1 MRCASFWL
9 SVFVWFA
16 TVASADERVDYQTQ
30 IKHLLS
36 EQCFSCHGALRQKG
50 GLRLDA
56 TVFLRKGGDSGPLY
70 SDRNPTESLLIERV
84 TTGDVDDRMPRE
96 GKPLTAEQIALL
108 RRWIKQGAVAP
119 DNEPIPPDPRKHW
132 AFQPLRRPA
141 APATK
146 APWIRNELDRF
157 IASKHEQ
164 QGLVAVGEPSRSI
177 LLRRVYFDLAGLPPT
192 RDELQAF
199 LADTSAGAY
208 GRAVDRLLDS
218 PRYGERWARHWMDIW
233 RYSDPSGYKKEIRDS
248 RKHIWRWRDW
258 IIDSLNAD
266 KGYDRMLV
274 EMLAADEAAPADVA
288 ALRATGFLARNWYK
302 FSRNVWLD
310 NIVEHSSKAFLGLT
324 MNCARCHSHKYDP
337 ISQKDYYQ
345 MRAIFETHSVRDDP
359 LNRADSSSIM
369 VRAFDSEVDT
379 PTYLFIQGDENQPD
393 KDVPIKPAVPR
404 VLGRKLKIEPVDL
417 PPSAYYPALRPA
429 SQETALAA
437 AGKEIEKA
445 RSALQQAQG
454 KLEKAKLSL
463 SKFTPA
469 PTAKQVAGSNSKAP
483 PAKPEK
489 APAQNTP
496 AAPTLADDFTR
507 LDPASWAIE
516 AGDWKADGGHLVQ
529 SRGDSKLY
537 RLLSKKDHP
546 QDLHARLS
554 LKITGGDVYR
564 SVGIGFDGHGKAMH
578 AVYLSVQGAKV
589 QVTLQSSD
597 GSFSY
602 PKTGLKSLP
611 LELNREYS
619 LEVAVRDR
627 LLNVSLDGNLAV
639 AFNLPADRQA
649 GKLAIWTFSATASF
663 NEIEAGTLA
672 PGIQLISPADHSR
685 SKDKPLTK
693 ADLEA
698 ALALAEKK
706 LTAARLHLAT
716 VEAQR
721 ESLAARYTAERAKY
735 GLDPGDAKKL
745 SLAAS
750 RSERLVAVRKLEEQ
764 LTRDRMQIFEA
775 KQKQSSGDAK
785 AGQAVAAAEKNLTNH
800 KKQLMEAQAGLE
812 GDSAKYKS
820 LGSTHPKTSTGR
832 RLALARWIA
841 SSQNPLAA
849 RVAVNHIWLRH
860 FNEPLVERMFDF
872 GLRSPKPVH
881 SDLLDWLAVQF
892 IEDGWS
898 MKKLHRLI
906 VTSGAYRR
914 ASSAGQASNPTSKL
928 DPDNHFLW
936 RMNTRR
942 AEAEAVRD
950 SILHLGGSLDL
961 STGGPPIDNKQGQ
974 SALRRSIFFRHDKE
988 RQMTFL
994 SLFDGAKVNECY
1006 RRRPTVAPQQA
1017 LAMYNSPI
1025 AAAQSQ
1031 KIAKAFSQHAG
1042 RGFIEAL
1049 FEHVLCRS
1057 PKPAELKE
1065 CETFL
1070 ADIPDR
1076 NRARQQ
1082 LTLVLL
1088 NHNDFVTIR

>member
-1 MRCASFWL
+1 
-9 SVFVWFA
+9 
-16 TVASADERVDYQTQ
+16 
-30 IKHLLS
+30 
-36 EQCFSCHGALRQKG
+36 
-50 GLRLDA
+50 
-56 TVFLRKGGDSGPLY
+56 
-70 SDRNPTESLLIERV
+70 
-84 TTGDVDDRMPRE
+84 
-96 GKPLTAEQIALL
+96 
-108 RRWIKQGAVAP
+108 
-119 DNEPIPPDPRKHW
+119 
-132 AFQPLRRPA
+132 
-141 APATK
+141 
-146 APWIRNELDRF
+146 
-157 IASKHEQ
+157 
-164 QGLVAVGEPSRSI
+164 
-177 LLRRVYFDLAGLPPT
+177 
-192 RDELQAF
+192 
-199 LADTSAGAY
+199 
-208 GRAVDRLLDS
+208 
-218 PRYGERWARHWMDIW
+218 
-233 RYSDPSGYKKEIRDS
+233 
-248 RKHIWRWRDW
+248 
-258 IIDSLNAD
+258 
-266 KGYDRMLV
+266 
-274 EMLAADEAAPADVA
+274 
-288 ALRATGFLARNWYK
+288 
-302 FSRNVWLD
+302 
-310 NIVEHSSKAFLGLT
+310 
-324 MNCARCHSHKYDP
+324 
-337 ISQKDYYQ
+337 
-345 MRAIFETHSVRDDP
+345 
-359 LNRADSSSIM
+359 
-369 VRAFDSEVDT
+369 
-379 PTYLFIQGDENQPD
+379 
-393 KDVPIKPAVPR
+393 
-404 VLGRKLKIEPVDL
+404 
-417 PPSAYYPALRPA
+417 A

-775 KQKQSSGDAK
+775 KQKQSSGDVK

-812 GDSAKYKS
+812 DDSAKYKS

-860 FNEPLVERMFDF
+860 FN
-872 GLRSPKPVH
+872 
-881 SDLLDWLAVQF
+881 
-892 IEDGWS
+892 
-898 MKKLHRLI
+898 
-906 VTSGAYRR
+906 
-914 ASSAGQASNPTSKL
+914 
-928 DPDNHFLW
+928 
-936 RMNTRR
+936 
-942 AEAEAVRD
+942 
-950 SILHLGGSLDL
+950 
-961 STGGPPIDNKQGQ
+961 
-974 SALRRSIFFRHDKE
+974 
-988 RQMTFL
+988 
-994 SLFDGAKVNECY
+994 
-1006 RRRPTVAPQQA
+1006 
-1017 LAMYNSPI
+1017 
-1025 AAAQSQ
+1025 
-1031 KIAKAFSQHAG
+1031 
-1042 RGFIEAL
+1042 
-1049 FEHVLCRS
+1049 
-1057 PKPAELKE
+1057 
-1065 CETFL
+1065 
-1070 ADIPDR
+1070 
-1076 NRARQQ
+1076 
-1082 LTLVLL
+1082 
-1088 NHNDFVTIR
+1088 